1 MRSVESLLRRA
12 RCGVCICMLSGDGA
26 STFCL
31 GGKTLYGESACV
43 LGSFGENEGGQ
54 TGKSILNIVG
64 CM

>member
-1 MRSVESLLRRA
+1 
-12 RCGVCICMLSGDGA
+12 MLSGDGA